1 MEQNVVVVYKNALAH
16 YRITK
21 EINRVYH
28 AKLLFYDGKE
38 EDQPWVSATLIE
50 GYSRWWGCDDEE
62 LLLSL
67 GEAIDSLFESP
78 EYLHSGK
85 KDHSKPMKQNS
96 FMVTKG

>member
-1 MEQNVVVVYKNALAH
+1 MEQNIVVVYKNALAH

-38 EDQPWVSATLIE
+38 GDKPCESATLIE
-50 GYSRWWGCDDEE
+50 GYSRWWGCDNEE

-67 GEAIDSLFESP
+67 GAAIDSLFESP
-78 EYLHSGK
+78 EYLASGK
-85 KDHSKPMKQNS
+85 KDYSKPMKPNS
-96 FMVTKG
+96 YMAI